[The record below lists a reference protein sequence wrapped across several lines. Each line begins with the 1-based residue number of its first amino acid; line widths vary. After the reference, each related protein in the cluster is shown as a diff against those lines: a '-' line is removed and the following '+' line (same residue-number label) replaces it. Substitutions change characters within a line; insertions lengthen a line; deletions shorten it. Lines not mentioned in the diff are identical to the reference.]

1 MTPDSRIGRSGA
13 PVRPPPPAFGLN
25 GLAGVLIIGTGI
37 YLAREVLVPLAL
49 AILLSF
55 MLAPAV
61 GALRRLRIG
70 RTPAVIGMVA
80 CAFGLIFAIGA
91 LVTSQVGSLAQSLPT
106 YQRNIESK
114 IQSLRGA
121 LPGDGLIQR
130 TAAMM
135 HELSRELSETPADTT
150 PSRRGAPKLVANAPK
165 PVPVEIWQP
174 DPAPLEVM
182 QRIVSPL
189 LPPLATSGLILLLVT
204 VMLLHREDLRNRV
217 IGLVGAHDLTRVTHA
232 LDDAG
237 SRVSRYLVAQTAINA
252 GFGFMLALGLAMIG
266 VPNAMLWGLLGM
278 LLRFVPYIGAVL
290 ASIFPLALA
299 IAVDPGWALLA
310 WTAALYIGL
319 EATIS
324 YLVEPWL
331 YGARTGLSPL
341 AVIFAAVV
349 WTWLWGPIGLL
360 LSTPLTVCLV
370 VMGRHVP
377 QLAFLDVA
385 LGNEPALSAPERH
398 YQRLIAGD
406 PDEATEQAEQFLA
419 QHDDDL
425 LAFYDQIGLPALA
438 LAARDRARGALDAE
452 QLALVSDS
460 AFDVI
465 ENLAQRGEG
474 RRGRGAAA
482 DAAADPA
489 WRDGTVLCVAARTSL
504 DEVAAAI
511 LAQLLARRGF
521 VTRVVPSTTIG
532 PRALGALD
540 LEGVKMICLSYVDTS
555 ATVHARYLAERL
567 RRRAGTVPLFA
578 GVWAM
583 PGAEDDRAVAQQR
596 IGAEG
601 LATTLAEMVALVE
614 QAPPTIAPIAA
625 LRAIGP

>member
-1 MTPDSRIGRSGA
+1 
-13 PVRPPPPAFGLN
+13 V
-25 GLAGVLIIGTGI
+25 
-37 YLAREVLVPLAL
+37 
-49 AILLSF
+49 
-55 MLAPAV
+55 
-61 GALRRLRIG
+61 
-70 RTPAVIGMVA
+70 VA

-91 LVTSQVGSLAQSLPT
+91 LITSQVGSLAQDLPT

-130 TAAMM
+130 TAAMV
-135 HELSRELSETPADTT
+135 HELSRELSEKPADTT
-150 PSRRGAPKLVANAPK
+150 PSRRGAPKLAANAPK

-174 DPAPLEVM
+174 DPAPLEVV

-189 LPPLATSGLILLLVT
+189 LSPLATTGLILLLVT
-204 VMLLHREDLRNRV
+204 VMLMHREDLRNRV
-217 IGLVGAHDLTRVTHA
+217 IGLLGAHDLTRVTHA

-237 SRVSRYLVAQTAINA
+237 SRVSRYLLAQTAINA
-252 GFGFMLALGLAMIG
+252 GFGLMLALGLATIG

-299 IAVDPGWALLA
+299 IAVDPGWTLLA

-319 EATIS
+319 EAIIS
-324 YLVEPWL
+324 YVVEPWL
-331 YGARTGLSPL
+331 YGARTGLSPI

-385 LGNEPALSAPERH
+385 LGNEPALSAPERQ
-398 YQRLIAGD
+398 YQRLVAGD
-406 PDEATEQAEQFLA
+406 PDEATEQAEQFLT

-438 LAARDRARGALDAE
+438 LAARDRARSALNAE

-460 AFDVI
+460 VFDVI
-465 ENLAQRGEG
+465 ENLAQRGES
-474 RRGRGAAA
+474 RRGRGATT
-482 DAAADPA
+482 DAAVDPA
-489 WRDGTVLCVAARTSL
+489 SPDGTVLCIGARSSL
-504 DEVAAAI
+504 DEAAAAI

-521 VTRVVPSTTIG
+521 VTRVVPSATIG
-532 PRALGALD
+532 PRSLGALD
-540 LEGVKMICLSYVDTS
+540 LAGVKTICLSYVDTS

-583 PGAEDDRAVAQQR
+583 PADDDERAVAQQR
-596 IGAEG
+596 IGADG
-601 LATTLAEMVALVE
+601 LATTLAEMIALVE
-614 QAPPTIAPIAA
+614 QVPSTIAPVAA